1 MLSTC
6 YLEKLPINS
15 VERGLDM
22 GIMATIALT
31 FNHII
36 KIFEGGKGKNNF
48 VIHIIGNQES
58 SLLRRDF
65 ILLKI

>member
-15 VERGLDM
+15 VGRGLDM

-36 KIFEGGKGKNNF
+36 KIFVGGKGKNNF
-48 VIHIIGNQES
+48 VTHIRGNQEKFLCS
-58 SLLRRDF
+58 AG
-65 ILLKI
+65 ILFF